1 MNVFTPSDMINLY
14 VIDDDFLILEGFI
27 NVFNVEP
34 SGFNVAGS
42 STILDYAMNEIA
54 SLPVDIILLDLHL
67 KRNSSPREDFQ
78 RLKKRFPS
86 IPVVI
91 LTFDYDTKW
100 ELIMMKLGAN
110 AYINKGIEPAALK
123 KILQLVAGGDTIVSG
138 KVSRLIVNS
147 KRPAPTVQQVPA
159 YFEIIEG
166 IAGGSPLKEIA
177 GKLNLEESTVGKR
190 LKSIRDILQVKTNAE
205 MIYKL
210 FADPSCSPGPPAL

>member
-1 MNVFTPSDMINLY
+1 MINLY

-34 SGFNVAGS
+34 SGFKVAGS
-42 STILDYAMNEIA
+42 STILDNALKEIP

-78 RLKKRFPS
+78 RLKNLFPS
-86 IPVVI
+86 IPIVI
-91 LTFDYDTKW
+91 LTYDSDTKW

-110 AYINKGIEPAALK
+110 AYLNKGIEPASLK
-123 KILQLVAGGDTIVSG
+123 RILHMVAQGDTIISD
-138 KVSRLIVNS
+138 KVSHLIVNS
-147 KRPAPTVQQVPA
+147 DRPVSAVQQIPG
-159 YFEIIEG
+159 YLEIIVG
-166 IAGGSPLKEIA
+166 IANGSPLKEIA
-177 GKLNLEESTVGKR
+177 GKMNLEESTIGKR

-210 FADPSCSPGPPAL
+210 FATPSNSPKPLAI